1 MVARSTV
8 LLVALAVAVS
18 GCQQPEGATIDPS
31 PVPGVKIETRVNE
44 TAGAILGLAVDVE
57 KVPLANVTVALG
69 EGASV
74 RTTTSSLAGEFGF
87 NDIEPGSYK
96 LFAQRL
102 GYRSAATKVDVV
114 AGEVT
119 QVRLELAAL
128 VTGPAFPTE
137 VRLYN
142 VETGGGW
149 FQVPYSQAQPFLPEG
164 FSAKPHVLAETN
176 GQTAEIAFYITKYQN
191 GSLDGAEL
199 AEGYWSFVVLSVTP
213 PEDHSSSGATVQFI
227 PIASHASDPQIAFL
241 LSTWGTKTDQGT
253 MTFSRTGA
261 GEQANQFTAALKSAT
276 GNFALTVGNAGEE
289 GALTGGAI
297 SVRVF
302 GITEQVV
309 KSYVDIRISSIL
321 YSITGAARVEASGL
335 PLMPQAVA
343 GEGYVQWGAGG
354 SQIMEFE
361 AAETPS

>member
-1 MVARSTV
+1 MALV
-8 LLVALAVAVS
+8 VALS
-18 GCQQPEGATIDPS
+18 GCQTPETAIDPS
-31 PVPGVKIETRVNE
+31 PVPGVKVETRVNE
-44 TAGAILGLAVDVE
+44 TAGAILGLALDVE

-87 NDIEPGSYK
+87 NDLEPGPYK
-96 LFAQRL
+96 LFAQKL

-119 QVRLELAAL
+119 SVRLELAAL

-137 VRLYN
+137 VRLYD

-149 FQVPYSQAQPFLPEG
+149 FQVPYSQAEPFLPEG

-176 GQTAEIAFYITKYQN
+176 GQTAELSFYVTKYKN
-191 GSLDGAEL
+191 GTVDGAEL
-199 AEGYWSFVVLSVTP
+199 TEGYWGFVVLSVTP

-227 PIASHASDPQIAFL
+227 PIASHASDPQLAFL
-241 LSTWGTKTDQGT
+241 LSTWGTKTDQGAI
-253 MTFSRTGA
+253 TFSRTGA
-261 GEQANQFTAALKSAT
+261 GEQANQFTADLKSAT
-276 GNFALTVGNAGEE
+276 GNFALTVATAAEE
-289 GALTGGAI
+289 GALTSGAI

-302 GITEQVV
+302 GIAEQVV

-335 PLMPQAVA
+335 ALMPQATA
-343 GEGYVQWGAGG
+343 GEGYVQWGASG
-354 SQIMEFE
+354 SQIMTFE
-361 AAETPS
+361 APEPA